1 MRKLSDL
8 DFRNA
13 EITFGEETP
22 MYGDRQAR
30 LPVIV
35 NGVEM
40 DVADV
45 NFIVEP
51 HIVHGKTLYQ
61 THIFIDD
68 ELQHKGLGYNIYKSF
83 VHEFGNIYSSHWC
96 RKIYNEIIS
105 IFKKLAQEDDIT
117 VQRTSDYYLAYLNNQ
132 K

>member
-1 MRKLSDL
+1 MKKLSDL
-8 DFRNA
+8 DFHNA

-22 MYGDRQAR
+22 MYGDRQSR
-30 LPVIV
+30 LEVIV
-35 NGVEM
+35 DGKVM

-51 HIVHGKTLYQ
+51 HIVHGQTLYQ
-61 THIFIDD
+61 THIFIAD
-68 ELQHKGLGYNIYKSF
+68 ELQHKGLGYNIYKTF

-96 RKIYNEIIS
+96 RKNNKEIIS
-105 IFKKLAQEDDIT
+105 IFKRLATEPDIT
-117 VQRTSDYYLAYLNNQ
+117 VEKTSEYYLAYLKNQ